1 MRKQTGIISYLNK
14 IQLIN
19 NLKKSGA
26 VRYGV
31 TTKRKRIIAYSL
43 MSMSFGIAVFPNGLG
58 FIFYPLGFML
68 LGLVGIELKIK
79 KRLSDKVR
87 LIKYKLGWF

>member
-1 MRKQTGIISYLNK
+1 MKTKQNK
-14 IQLIN
+14 IILLGYRQRGIQLYRTD
-19 NLKKSGA
+19 LKPLGYVVGA
-26 VRYGV
+26 LGFV
-31 TTKRKRIIAYSL
+31 
-43 MSMSFGIAVFPNGLG
+43 SFGIAVFPNGLG